1 MSLILGVLGVLFLV
15 AARCFSSLAAS
26 GSLSAQGLAVARM
39 VHIPFLVVGGLSLVL
54 APLMIERSPLRRRL
68 RAWLPPESQL
78 LLPGLIALGLMQSI
92 FVLTKLGEYSR
103 VLVSREQFWDNY
115 LLLGRFP
122 VRIPS
127 EPITLAD
134 YLNSTLL
141 LVAGVTA
148 LLARGLLGAFAPEPS
163 PQAYSARERE
173 NRIFYALLGL
183 GFVYLALDE
192 MLMFHEFIG
201 ANLRFDDGRI
211 ILGYLGLMALTC
223 LLFRRKLLSRPV
235 AAACLVVGGL
245 FQGLGAVADRFHFWE
260 QAFTPEE
267 VAEMSASGFYLLAV
281 LQYAYH
287 DLCDMI
293 ESKK

>member
-1 MSLILGVLGVLFLV
+1 MSLILAVLGVLFLV
-15 AARCFSSLAAS
+15 AAKFFSSLAAS
-26 GSLSAQGLAVARM
+26 GSLSPQGLAVARM
-39 VHIPFLVVGGLSLVL
+39 VHLPFWVVGGLCLVL
-54 APLMIERSPLRRRL
+54 APLMLDRSPVRRRL
-68 RAWLPPESQL
+68 RALLPPESQL
-78 LLPGLIALGLMQSI
+78 LLSGLVGLGLMQAI
-92 FVLTKLGEYSR
+92 FVLVKLAEYSR

-122 VRIPS
+122 VRIPG

-148 LLARGLLGAFAPEPS
+148 LLVRGFLTAFSPAPPTPS
-163 PQAYSARERE
+163 TRE
-173 NRIFYALLGL
+173 NRIFYALLGF

-201 ANLRFDDGRI
+201 ANLSFDDGRI

-223 LLFRRKLLSRPV
+223 IAFHRKLLSRPV
-235 AAACLVVGGL
+235 AAACLGLGGL
-245 FQGLGAVADRFHFWE
+245 FQGLGAIADRFHFWE

-281 LQYAYH
+281 LQYGYYDVRA
-287 DLCDMI
+287 LI
-293 ESKK
+293 ERRK